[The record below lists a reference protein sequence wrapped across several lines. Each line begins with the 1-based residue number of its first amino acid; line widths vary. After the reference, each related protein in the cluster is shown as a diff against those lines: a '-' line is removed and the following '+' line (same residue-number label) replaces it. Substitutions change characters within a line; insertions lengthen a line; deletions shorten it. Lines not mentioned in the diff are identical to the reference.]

1 MIKHRPP
8 SSAVRCLLLFSLL
21 LIPFVFA
28 QAQSATATLSG
39 TVVDQNNAVVPGA
52 AITVTNTATGLK
64 RAAVTNDEGYF
75 TIPLLPPSSYVVRTK
90 HSGFSPLPISHV
102 VLNVGD
108 QHAF

>member
-21 LIPFVFA
+21 LIPFVFV

-52 AITVTNTATGLK
+52 AITITNTATGLK
-64 RAAVTNDEGYF
+64 RETATNDAGYF
-75 TIPLLPPSSYVVRTK
+75 TIPLLPPSSYVVRAE
-90 HSGFSPLPISHV
+90 HARFSPINIPTAL
-102 VLNVGD
+102 LNVGH
-108 QHAF
+108 Q